1 MSADEAPSA
10 QMFLSRLRDHYVDQ
24 LLVFLADQ
32 RRNFPQGAAEVKVE
46 LEPGSPIFRN
56 LVCADFVRSQEQP
69 DLIEFEPERLLG
81 FDPVTASLGN
91 AEVRFEHVR
100 WDDVVVHHNAGAD
113 LSPALGP
120 WFEKWFDPE
129 DRRYFAGFDLANVIH
144 SLAVE
149 PGKLSLDL
157 GSAAADALW
166 ELLDL
171 LERSGATN
179 MRITSAQAAA
189 EAS

>member
-1 MSADEAPSA
+1 
-10 QMFLSRLRDHYVDQ
+10 MFLSRLRDHYVDQ
-24 LLVFLADQ
+24 LLVFIAEQ
-32 RRNFPQGAAEVKVE
+32 RRNFPQGASEVKVE

-69 DLIEFEPERLLG
+69 EIMEFEPDRLLG

-91 AEVRFEHVR
+91 AEVSFEHVR
-100 WDDVVVHHNAGAD
+100 WDDVVIHHDAQTD
-113 LSPALGP
+113 LLQALGP
-120 WFEKWFDPE
+120 WFEKWFDPD

-149 PGKLSLDL
+149 PRKLSVDL
-157 GSAAADALW
+157 GSAGADALW

-171 LERSGATN
+171 LERSGATA
-179 MRITSAQAAA
+179 MRITSARA
-189 EAS
+189 EATAS